1 LNAFCY
7 SNKIFVPQA
16 LCAMP
21 AKKAAFCC
29 SEVEKVKIT
38 VMTSLSA
45 KRNMYI
51 YTGFIFVYFH
61 TAGANVS
68 VNLQSTDEKGY
79 SRYLPDV
86 FIWSCCFGTGY
97 YMAHC

>member
-1 LNAFCY
+1 
-7 SNKIFVPQA
+7 
-16 LCAMP
+16 
-21 AKKAAFCC
+21 
-29 SEVEKVKIT
+29 
-38 VMTSLSA
+38 MTSLPA

-79 SRYLPDV
+79 LRYLPNV
-86 FIWSCCFGTGY
+86 FVWSCCFGTGY
-97 YMAHC
+97 YMA